1 MILLDRWRVDGI
13 IDLEVRVSGE
23 TLSRTQYELVNC
35 DEKA

>member
-13 IDLEVRVSGE
+13 IDLEVRVSCE

-35 DEKA
+35 HEKA